1 MYILSIVKFLIN
13 LYNSVRITLSKYRDC
28 GLKVAAVNSTNHQNE
43 GINQKK
49 NTAFKSSLGMN
60 LLSASGALMQGIEN
74 KGYVVS
80 FLIQDGLGMTL
91 PRTLT
96 GFYRDREVTGEYNYK
111 EGLEVLGR
119 EGMTGPFMMS
129 VAPFML
135 WLTGKFCKSAGTNT
149 RLIKIIGNNFKS
161 MLKDANFN
169 NAVKQD
175 KAAFIEEY
183 ENPSDEGPFVRKRI
197 LVVDDDTQQ
206 LMQIKELLEEF
217 YQVTV
222 VKSGQSALKYL
233 SRKEVDLILLDYM
246 MPDMDGPETL
256 DKLRENER
264 TADIPVVFLS
274 GVKEKSKIIETITEL
289 KPQGYVVKPAKK
301 SELVAKIIDI
311 LG

>member
-1 MYILSIVKFLIN
+1 MAFNLKVFVTGKNKGIVKDVSEHCFDDRNYITIRCEPEKEFIFEVMHSEMPNAVIVCMGAETGEEITMYDMFYEAVKAGAVSVFVIADDKDKKMFMKYSRLKKVYFLSRPVSLFT
-13 LYNSVRITLSKYRDC
+13 LYEK
-28 GLKVAAVNSTNHQNE
+28 
-43 GINQKK
+43 
-49 NTAFKSSLGMN
+49 
-60 LLSASGALMQGIEN
+60 LLLIEN
-74 KGYVVS
+74 E
-80 FLIQDGLGMTL
+80 LADL
-91 PRTLT
+91 
-96 GFYRDREVTGEYNYK
+96 
-111 EGLEVLGR
+111 
-119 EGMTGPFMMS
+119 
-129 VAPFML
+129 
-135 WLTGKFCKSAGTNT
+135 
-149 RLIKIIGNNFKS
+149 
-161 MLKDANFN
+161 
-169 NAVKQD
+169 KQD